1 MPASKAAKPK
11 PFKLAPVSRRNCTS
25 VAVHLASC
33 PLSQLA
39 ASILSSAPL
48 HQHPA
53 TSPLKGRAHT
63 NPTQGSRQPLRRAQ
77 ASPQELS
84 REAKPDTVSLRK
96 RIRPPGLTKR
106 PRTGRGSRR
115 ALDPCA
121 QLAAVKKASRTSSR
135 VFLLVATTNAL
146 LRQHQC
152 AARRCVE

>member
-25 VAVHLASC
+25 VAVHLASS

-39 ASILSSAPL
+39 ASILTSAPL
-48 HQHPA
+48 HQHPT

-106 PRTGRGSRR
+106 PQTGRGSRR

-121 QLAAVKKASRTSSR
+121 QLAAAKTASCTSSR

-152 AARRCVE
+152 AARRCVQ

>member
-1 MPASKAAKPK
+1 MPANKAAKPK
-11 PFKLAPVSRRNCTS
+11 PFKPAPVSPRNCTGA
-25 VAVHLASC
+25 AVFLPGS
-33 PLSQLA
+33 LFTQLA
-39 ASILSSAPL
+39 VSIRSRPSI
-48 HQHPA
+48 HQRPT

-121 QLAAVKKASRTSSR
+121 QLAAAKKASRTSSR

-152 AARRCVE
+152 AARRCVQ